1 MAMTQRVAR
10 ASSTRPASPIL
21 LSTAVV
27 CGLLL
32 LAVVPLANASRLA
45 SNGTVAATGRSS
57 GWRRSLLFLPFGR
70 FMCGKSKLKGYTSM
84 VKLQFGLSLHWK
96 ATKGKTLR
104 FAIQAHPGSAAHK
117 AGWFA
122 VGWSPSGDMGGSNVV
137 AYETG
142 TGAASP
148 YDLQGQSAA
157 VAATSWAPGSLVVTT
172 GKKGGIIVKFTRSA
186 GDGSSVKVRNSGGAN
201 IVFAYGPDSNVA
213 LHTDA

>member
-1 MAMTQRVAR
+1 
-10 ASSTRPASPIL
+10 
-21 LSTAVV
+21 
-27 CGLLL
+27 
-32 LAVVPLANASRLA
+32 
-45 SNGTVAATGRSS
+45 
-57 GWRRSLLFLPFGR
+57 
-70 FMCGKSKLKGYTSM
+70 MCGNSKLKGYTSM
-84 VKLQFGLSLHWK
+84 VKLQYGLSLHWK
-96 ATKGKTLR
+96 ATKGKHIH

-142 TGAASP
+142 TGTASP

-157 VAATSWAPGSLVVTT
+157 VAATSWAPGSLDVTT
-172 GKKGGIIVKFTRSA
+172 GKKGGIIIKFTRSA
-186 GDGSSVKVRNSGGAN
+186 GDGSSVKVHNSGGAN